1 MSQQQPPAATV
12 IVLKNLLSPEALE
25 AFRIECSEHYAST
38 ISKRGDDE
46 QERSCSIDLF
56 ETAQIDERHP
66 CRRHVAEYL
75 DMRWREKR
83 PSLQRC
89 KSIEDFFFRRTPE
102 VLRGVLG
109 VKYQSMYLFNENY
122 IVKSPGSELQFSWHT
137 DEREQFKCQFM
148 MREAEADDE
157 DDSVAAATILFPEYV
172 SVWCALDDCSASN
185 GALAFATNTRVLEL
199 DCSSNTLFSGNKR
212 KHGHHHLFDGL
223 PSFIPDTKIRADTS
237 NWGLGS
243 PMVIPAGTAVLFS
256 SRTWHCSGANTSES
270 PRRVL
275 YAQYSPTTILA
286 WDSTDE
292 ESATPLSFAVDCSL
306 DC

>member
-1 MSQQQPPAATV
+1 
-12 IVLKNLLSPEALE
+12 
-25 AFRIECSEHYAST
+25 
-38 ISKRGDDE
+38 
-46 QERSCSIDLF
+46 
-56 ETAQIDERHP
+56 
-66 CRRHVAEYL
+66 
-75 DMRWREKR
+75 MRWREKR

-89 KSIEDFFFRRTPE
+89 KSIEDFFFRRSKFHYLNISLLSLSGHLPDFTLLGLCHFIYSTRSIERCSWGQVSVHVSFQRELYSEEPRKRAAVQLAHGRQATSYDAYTNE
-102 VLRGVLG
+102 CCACSLSLSLVLF
-109 VKYQSMYLFNENY
+109 Q
-122 IVKSPGSELQFSWHT
+122 

-157 DDSVAAATILFPEYV
+157 NDSVAAATILFPEYV

-256 SRTWHCSGANTSES
+256 SRTW
-270 PRRVL
+270 
-275 YAQYSPTTILA
+275 YTI
-286 WDSTDE
+286 SI
-292 ESATPLSFAVDCSL
+292 SVYRI
-306 DC
+306 